1 MTKFKRKL
9 DEMMGDTSRQE
20 ERIRNAVRDNMMQA
34 NRPKKRNWQVATVAV
49 AFVVLSI
56 FLGSSLYTSTQ
67 LMAKEGRGK
76 PYDPYADLVNI
87 QLQKKTDSF
96 SSIKEQEL
104 LTLPVV
110 HTLAINQYVDSE
122 PLTLEG
128 QSYQA
133 VIERQPDIYET
144 VSYNEGDVVRTLNN
158 SDSHLPI
165 YTDVFYEI
173 IAVPGDRVVLQNGK
187 LTVNGKQVQSALLD
201 LYEEKGV
208 TIAGGYDQLL
218 NAREYLLLNHFP
230 QENSLQPATI
240 NAVHKIL
247 GKVVGL
253 AQRGVTE
260 TIYFDESLTQANYAP
275 EQYFDLMLYDLI
287 FGEGN
292 IAQALTVDGAT
303 FTVPTR
309 ASAYFLE
316 EDYREVKYIN
326 NNEVEIRYS
335 YGENPNPTQ
344 TFKMYKQENSTVWR
358 WGL

>member
-1 MTKFKRKL
+1 
-9 DEMMGDTSRQE
+9 
-20 ERIRNAVRDNMMQA
+20 
-34 NRPKKRNWQVATVAV
+34 
-49 AFVVLSI
+49 
-56 FLGSSLYTSTQ
+56 
-67 LMAKEGRGK
+67 
-76 PYDPYADLVNI
+76 
-87 QLQKKTDSF
+87 
-96 SSIKEQEL
+96 
-104 LTLPVV
+104 
-110 HTLAINQYVDSE
+110 
-122 PLTLEG
+122 
-128 QSYQA
+128 
-133 VIERQPDIYET
+133 
-144 VSYNEGDVVRTLNN
+144 
-158 SDSHLPI
+158 
-165 YTDVFYEI
+165 VFYEI

-292 IAQALTVDGAT
+292 IAQTLTVDGAT

-335 YGENPNPTQ
+335 YGGNPNPTQ